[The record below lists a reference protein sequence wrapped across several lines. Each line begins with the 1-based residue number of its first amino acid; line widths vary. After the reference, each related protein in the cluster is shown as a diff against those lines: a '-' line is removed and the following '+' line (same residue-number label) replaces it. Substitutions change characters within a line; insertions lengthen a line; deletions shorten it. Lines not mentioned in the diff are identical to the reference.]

1 MHMTATNEARA
12 EDSAG
17 AANEADASNDRVT
30 ASAVATAPTN
40 GRNKAA
46 AHSKAPSPRHNR
58 RNNVI
63 TIIIEALG
71 ALVQLLLVWA
81 GLDYLFVDDVTA
93 DEQGRLL
100 IWCIIATVYLAGTV
114 FWLNIDLRV
123 NDDDHQFMRRTSRH
137 PIVAI
142 FSSVVTFSSSFVGLS
157 AAVTVIV
164 GTDDPEYFGIF
175 DLIAVW
181 AMLAS
186 WAMFH
191 WGYSRIYYAAYHNRQ
206 HEKPLIFP
214 ETEHPRLI
222 DFVYF
227 SFING
232 TSFAPSDVMVAT
244 TRMRWTVVWHSTF
257 SFFFNALIIVLTM
270 NTISGGFK
278 FLE

>member
-1 MHMTATNEARA
+1 MTATNEARA
-12 EDSAG
+12 SE
-17 AANEADASNDRVT
+17 
-30 ASAVATAPTN
+30 PTSS
-40 GRNKAA
+40 GPGKQ
-46 AHSKAPSPRHNR
+46 RHNR
-58 RNNVI
+58 RNNII

-81 GLDYLFVDDVTA
+81 GIDYLFVDDVTA

-142 FSSVVTFSSSFVGLS
+142 FSSIVTFSSSLVGLS

-191 WGYSRIYYAAYHNRQ
+191 WGYSRIYYAAYHLGAWTIGSSMPAAFSLTDTAALWENIGTIGR
-206 HEKPLIFP
+206 PLFTGLGIMAIFAAV
-214 ETEHPRLI
+214 TSYLLI
-222 DFVYF
+222 SQMWIWRV
-227 SFING
+227 
-232 TSFAPSDVMVAT
+232 TSKRRGVRA
-244 TRMRWTVVWHSTF
+244 
-257 SFFFNALIIVLTM
+257 
-270 NTISGGFK
+270 
-278 FLE
+278 